1 MDAANR
7 LRPLLDAVHDT
18 AAEVRGKCPDY
29 FADRPL
35 RLDRDLLGR
44 YGGVAGGTLA
54 RLIGD
59 TYGLTVEPADGP
71 EALTAVDRLVAERAA
86 GGPGAAATPAAVPP
100 EPEPEPEL
108 TAVPPEP
115 ELAAV
120 LRSVAAAQQERD
132 RLDRAAAERIAARRP
147 ERTGVMGGVLHYAAA
162 GPRREDAPPVV
173 LLNALGMGPALWY
186 PLMGQLAEE
195 HRVVTWAPRGTAP
208 GSRPLRVRD
217 HAADLEAVLV
227 AEGAT
232 ACHLVGWCTGPK
244 VAMAFHRR
252 RPDAVRSMVWL
263 HGSFRRTDDTGGRE
277 PDTPYERN
285 LEELCRA
292 VAARPTMADTLRRIF
307 DGGGGTDP
315 AASTGAGSDTDPDTD
330 PETDPHRFAE
340 EVLARPARALDE
352 ELRRPFATGPAL
364 AAYARQL
371 LDYWADDALA
381 HAPQVRVP
389 VLCVGA
395 AYDRIASPERLA
407 AAVER
412 FPDAR
417 YRHLAGATHHSMH
430 DRPREIAG
438 LLTAFLRAVEPIGAP
453 RTPAQL

>member
-1 MDAANR
+1 MDAATR
-7 LRPLLDAVHDT
+7 LRPLMDAVHDT
-18 AAEVRGKCPDY
+18 AAEVRAKSPDY

-35 RLDRDLLGR
+35 RLDRDLLAR
-44 YGGVAGGTLA
+44 YGGPAGADGTLA
-54 RLIGD
+54 RLLGD
-59 TYGLTVEPADGP
+59 AYGLTVEPVDGP
-71 EALTAVDRLVAERAA
+71 EALTAVDRLLAERAT
-86 GGPGAAATPAAVPP
+86 GGSGASGASGASATA
-100 EPEPEPEL
+100 
-108 TAVPPEP
+108 PPEP

-132 RLDRAAAERIAARRP
+132 RLDRAAAERIAARPP

-162 GPRREDAPPVV
+162 GPRREGAPPVV
-173 LLNALGMGPALWY
+173 LLNALGMGPVLWY
-186 PLMGQLAEE
+186 PLMGQLAQE

-263 HGSFRRTDDTGGRE
+263 HGSFRRTDDAGGRE
-277 PDTPYERN
+277 PDTSYERN

-292 VAARPTMADTLRRIF
+292 VAARPAMADTLRRIF
-307 DGGGGTDP
+307 DGGGGADP
-315 AASTGAGSDTDPDTD
+315 GTSTGTDAAPGTEAD
-330 PETDPHRFAE
+330 PRRFAE

-352 ELRRPFATGPAL
+352 ELRRPFATGPVL

-407 AAVER
+407 QAVDR

-417 YRHLAGATHHSMH
+417 YRQLTGATHHSMY

-438 LLTAFLRAVEPIGAP
+438 LLTGFLRAVEPTGTP